1 VIVTGLRCQRV
12 STPWATVTGGV
23 VSLGDGESDG
33 DGESGGES
41 DGDGESPGVKALGR
55 PEAPDGLL
63 AQTAVWATA
72 DAAVADAPAAGGST
86 GCADVSSAIVHA
98 ATQTMPATTTPTI
111 KVVARTTP
119 VFLPA

>member
-1 VIVTGLRCQRV
+1 V

-23 VSLGDGESDG
+23 VSLGDGDG
-33 DGESGGES
+33 DGESDGES

-55 PEAPDGLL
+55 LEAPDGSV
-63 AQTAVWATA
+63 AKTAAWATA

-98 ATQTMPATTTPTI
+98 ATQTMPATMTPTI